1 MLALR
6 MRQKEAE
13 FYFVSYPAE
22 DLMAKIRFMS
32 RFYGE
37 RGEAVGGESS
47 EGGDEAEEFFA
58 QIERSSGAFQRELNR
73 KKVRQIRE
81 FYRMEAQQPVIPG
94 AVLLYTPEE
103 LSFSPFRGYERT
115 GELEEPKERFLVIDG
130 QHRLAGLHFYLGE
143 KDADRKIEVPCVIF
157 DRKAA
162 EFATEMFVIINSTHT
177 KINKSHLVDLYEKI
191 SWGTDPDKKYAAALV
206 RALYEEG
213 DSPLRYHINMLGGR
227 SGQEMWI
234 NQAQLYGEV
243 YRLISR
249 KEVQPLLQD
258 GRGRS
263 REAGYG
269 LLRDFL
275 KGARAAFGEAWGDN
289 KRFMATR
296 DVTLKALVRLAGDA
310 AASWGKDMPEERREL
325 AEFFGQK
332 LSPISEMARDFRRE
346 DFYERFAAKS
356 QVERVETIR
365 KRLGRQLRMG
375 GKGGNSKGEQ

>member
-13 FYFVSYPAE
+13 FYFVSYPAA
-22 DLMAKIRFMS
+22 DLLDKVRFMS

-37 RGEAVGGESS
+37 RGEQVGGGQG
-47 EGGDEAEEFFA
+47 EGEGAEEFFA

-103 LSFSPFRGYERT
+103 LSFAPFKGYERT
-115 GELEEPKERFLVIDG
+115 GELEEPGERFLVIDG

-157 DRKAA
+157 DGKAA

-191 SWGTDPDKKYAAALV
+191 TWGADPDKKYAAALV
-206 RALYEEG
+206 RSLYEEG

-227 SGQEMWI
+227 SGQELWI
-234 NQAQLYGEV
+234 NQAQLFGEV
-243 YRLISR
+243 HRLAAR
-249 KEVQPLLQD
+249 QEVQPLMTD

-263 REAGYG
+263 RDAGYKF
-269 LLRDFL
+269 LRDFL
-275 KGARAAFGEAWGDN
+275 KGARAAFGEAWGDS

-296 DVTLKALVRLAGDA
+296 DVTLKALIRLAGDA
-310 AASWGKDMPEERREL
+310 AAAWGKEL
-325 AEFFGQK
+325 AGADDAAGLLQER
-332 LSPISEMARDFRRE
+332 LAPLAELARDFRRE

-365 KRLGRQLRMG
+365 KRLCRQLGIG
-375 GKGGNSKGEQ
+375 GKGGNSKRE

>member
-37 RGEAVGGESS
+37 RGEAVGGEKH
-47 EGGDEAEEFFA
+47 EGDEAEEFFA

-73 KKVRQIRE
+73 RKVRQIRE
-81 FYRMEAQQPVIPG
+81 FYRNESEQPVIPG

-103 LSFSPFRGYERT
+103 LSFTAFKGYERT
-115 GELEEPKERFLVIDG
+115 GELEEPQEKFLVIDG
-130 QHRLAGLHFYLGE
+130 QHRLAGLYFYLRE
-143 KDADRKIEVPCVIF
+143 RDADRRIEVPCVIF
-157 DRKAA
+157 DGKAS

-234 NQAQLYGEV
+234 NQAQLFGEV
-243 YRLISR
+243 HRLVTR
-249 KEVQPLLQD
+249 KEVQTFLED

-263 REAGYG
+263 RDAGYG
-269 LLRDFL
+269 FIRDFL
-275 KGARAAFGEAWGDN
+275 KGAKAAFGEAWGDN

-296 DVTLKALVRLAGDA
+296 DVTLKALIRLAGDA
-310 AASWGKDMPEERREL
+310 AASWGKEIPEARQEL
-325 AEFFGQK
+325 AGYFGGK
-332 LSPISEMARDFRRE
+332 LSPLAELIRDFRRE

-365 KRLGRQLRMG
+365 KKLGRQLGLGM
-375 GKGGNSKGEQ
+375 KGNNK

>member
-13 FYFVSYPAE
+13 FYFVSYPAQ
-22 DLMAKIRFMS
+22 DLMEKIRFMS

-37 RGEAVGGESS
+37 RGEAVGGEMRQ
-47 EGGDEAEEFFA
+47 EGDEAEEFFA

-81 FYRMEAQQPVIPG
+81 FYRNEAEQPVIPG

-103 LSFSPFRGYERT
+103 LSFSPFKGYERT
-115 GELEEPKERFLVIDG
+115 GELEEPQEKFLVIDG
-130 QHRLAGLHFYLGE
+130 QHRLAGLYFYLKE
-143 KDADRKIEVPCVIF
+143 KDADRRIEVPCVIF
-157 DRKAA
+157 DGKAS

-206 RALYEEG
+206 RSLYEEA

-234 NQAQLYGEV
+234 NQAQLFGEV
-243 YRLISR
+243 HRLVLR
-249 KEVQPLLQD
+249 KEARPLMED

-269 LLRDFL
+269 FLRDFL
-275 KGARAAFGEAWGDN
+275 RGAKAAFAEAWGDN
-289 KRFMATR
+289 KRYMVTR
-296 DVTLKALVRLAGDA
+296 DVTLKALIRLAGDA
-310 AASWGKDMPEERREL
+310 AAAWGGDIPKDRKEL
-325 AEFFGQK
+325 ATFFEEK
-332 LSPISEMARDFRRE
+332 LSALSELIRDFRRD

-365 KRLGRQLRMG
+365 KRMGRQLGMG
-375 GKGGNSKGEQ
+375 GKAGNSKKE